1 MSSANGR
8 DGPIDLASSKSTAPL
23 CQTIECQ
30 LFESLV
36 HHLIE
41 KGVLTRNDAL
51 SVVQTVAQVHRGQLE
66 EQQPGTVSANN
77 GLAILKRL
85 YSSFELMSDRHSGSA
100 AAHGENVLQLRP
112 PLHDN
117 RPDFYRDD

>member
-1 MSSANGR
+1 MSSASGP
-8 DGPIDLASSKSTAPL
+8 DGPIDLELANSTAPL

-41 KGVLTRNDAL
+41 KGVLTKNDAL
-51 SVVQTVAQVHRGQLE
+51 SVVQTVAQVHRGKLE
-66 EQQPGTVSANN
+66 EQQPGTASVND

-85 YSSFELMSDRHSGSA
+85 YSSFELMSDRHSRSEA
-100 AAHGENVLQLRP
+100 QDGENVLRLRP
-112 PLHDN
+112 PLHGN
-117 RPDFYRDD
+117 RPDFQRDD

>member
-1 MSSANGR
+1 MTSASGP
-8 DGPIDLASSKSTAPL
+8 DGPISPDTINSAAPL
-23 CQTIECQ
+23 SQTIECQ

-51 SVVQTVAQVHRGQLE
+51 SVVQTVAQVHRGTLE
-66 EQQPGTVSANN
+66 ERRTASDDS

-85 YSSFELMSDRHSGSA
+85 YSSFELMAERHSKSETSD
-100 AAHGENVLQLRP
+100 GENVLQLRP
-112 PLHDN
+112 PLHGN
-117 RPDFYRDD
+117 RPDFHRDD

>member
-1 MSSANGR
+1 MSSASGP
-8 DGPIDLASSKSTAPL
+8 DGPIDLESPKSTERL

-51 SVVQTVAQVHRGQLE
+51 SVVQTVAQVHRGHLE
-66 EQQPGTVSANN
+66 EQQPGTVSTNN

-85 YSSFELMSDRHSGSA
+85 YSSFELMPARHHGSDVSD
-100 AAHGENVLQLRP
+100 GENVLQLRP

-117 RPDFYRDD
+117 RPNFHRDD